1 MTEGAGERKEA
12 IGAGAMKATVIMG
25 ETEMTDGDV
34 ARDVEVDVD
43 EGLDETVTLVFT
55 CASLM
60 CLCMR
65 FFDENSSPHV
75 LHSISSF
82 MEDPSLSSLY

>member
-1 MTEGAGERKEA
+1 MTEEAGERKEA
-12 IGAGAMKATVIMG
+12 ISIDVMEATVIMG
-25 ETEMTDGDV
+25 ETEITEG
-34 ARDVEVDVD
+34 VEVDVGVDVD
-43 EGLDETVTLVFT
+43 ERLDRTVTLVFT